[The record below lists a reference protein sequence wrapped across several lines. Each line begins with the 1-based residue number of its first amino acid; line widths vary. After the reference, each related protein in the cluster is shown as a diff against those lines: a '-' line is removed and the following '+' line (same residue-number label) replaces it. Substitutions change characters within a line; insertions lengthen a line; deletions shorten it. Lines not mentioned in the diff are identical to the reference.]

1 MFAFSHHHHHQTN
14 MAVEQSRD
22 STEHVTAG
30 PQSALEAL
38 KAFKVS

>member
-1 MFAFSHHHHHQTN
+1 

-22 STEHVTAG
+22 STEQVIAG

-38 KAFKVS
+38 KAFKVSSCQIIAFLMFIY